1 MKKEITEEVVYED
14 SSYVEEDIY
23 EDEEEETSGSF
34 ETYEEEQNEQDD
46 ILFINDNITREK
58 NNYSASAVME
68 ILFQLKGFDESQNA
82 IARRL
87 NIQNGGIA
95 DYELVVSTLNDI
107 LQNHGY
113 GKTFAGVYLEPEQI
127 DALNEEYFQESIER
141 NLSQGYP
148 VIVCINGKD
157 KRGNPCA
164 AEAFQGGLKCSVRG
178 VVADVELRPHIRNTD
193 IGVGVKALRELGSL
207 VKHVACVL
215 RVGVIHVSRP

>member
-1 MKKEITEEVVYED
+1 MVYED

-148 VIVCINGKD
+148 VIVCINGKRYGGSD
-157 KRGNPCA
+157 DTAYALIYGKSKTDSDSETWRIFCPIQSG
-164 AEAFQGGLKCSVRG
+164 EAY
-178 VVADVELRPHIRNTD
+178 ELSLD
-193 IGVGVKALRELGSL
+193 ELISAMKDCGFL
-207 VKHVACVL
+207 CY
-215 RVGVIHVSRP
+215 IQ